1 MSLFDQMMN
10 GGSNDR
16 RRQWRKQQQARLGM
30 ATPPL
35 YARALSKCREPAA
48 AGADG
53 GGAACWPR
61 YRANPLARGARGPI
75 DWDLQPEELD
85 VGGGGGGLPPARR
98 RRKRAQLQN
107 MALFVA
113 AIARPGD
120 LVVDFCSGG
129 GHQSLPIAHALRR
142 ANPPV
147 RFLLVDCKPA
157 SVAIAARRIAA
168 LGLGATVRAVVG
180 RIEDVREPF
189 DVGMALHACGA
200 ASDIALDKCLEARA
214 SYVLAPCCV
223 GKVNR
228 ALFAPAGAPLPA
240 GPLAP
245 LEYPRSA
252 SLRARL
258 STHECET
265 SRPLERARA
274 SRMKP
279 SLALSL
285 SQRYR
290 ALAKAADY
298 SKYREPTAAGDADDG
313 DGADDDSD
321 DGAHARPA
329 APRAAPAGVERQMRL
344 CKSVL
349 ERDRNRRAEERG
361 WSTWLYVMHPS
372 SASPKNDVLVGV
384 SPSASGAARRGALG
398 VDEAIGVP
406 WDL

>member
-1 MSLFDQMMN
+1 MSPDPPQKWPSTRALAGACRAVVVARAARAGLRAPPPPPAPAARMSLFDQMMN

-61 YRANPLARGARGPI
+61 YRANPPARGRAGRSIGTCSPRSSTA
-75 DWDLQPEELD
+75 

-142 ANPPV
+142 ATPPV

-200 ASDIALDKCLEARA
+200 ASGHRARQ
-214 SYVLAPCCV
+214 VP
-223 GKVNR
+223 R
-228 ALFAPAGAPLPA
+228 GAR
-240 GPLAP
+240 
-245 LEYPRSA
+245 E
-252 SLRARL
+252 LRARAVL
-258 STHECET
+258 RRQGEP
-265 SRPLERARA
+265 RALRARGRA
-274 SRMKP
+274 AARGP
-279 SLALSL
+279 ARAARVPALGEPA
-285 SQRYR
+285 R
-290 ALAKAADY
+290 AAL
-298 SKYREPTAAGDADDG
+298 DA
-313 DGADDDSD
+313 
-321 DGAHARPA
+321 RV
-329 APRAAPAGVERQMRL
+329 PRA
-344 CKSVL
+344 VL
-349 ERDRNRRAEERG
+349 
-361 WSTWLYVMHPS
+361 S
-372 SASPKNDVLVGV
+372 SAR
-384 SPSASGAARRGALG
+384 ARRG
-398 VDEAIGVP
+398 
-406 WDL
+406 